1 MTYKGIHEILKK
13 AFVIYVPL
21 SLLTPLLMYQWRDNN
36 RLILMDRANSYHIT
50 EYTSDQQLRQLYE
63 YQVKQAVFAFLMRNP
78 NGFDNRELLGAMFVG
93 TARQEAQK
101 QFASE
106 AAQFKQYKMH
116 QKPEVLN
123 IRILRAD
130 RRRSFARVSGQLIRY
145 YVTPHNEQRTFTLE
159 FELNLE
165 LQVNYDTANG
175 SRYPFITSGDS
186 EMKLLSS
193 LALAFFT
200 AVTVMA
206 NEPTP
211 EEIRLQN
218 QYIEYRL
225 MQGEIYRI
233 CVKMNDGVTT
243 IQFPSGISEI
253 AGKNISVDGKGTDF
267 QIAAQPGSYYFNV
280 SALKPGVST
289 TLTVTYNRQLY
300 ILYLIQSDKEAYASV
315 VFGKSSGRRNF
326 TDNVVTSTPKVTPA
340 RLVSLIDMAKKYDV
354 LKETYPDSL
363 AGVERVLFRNR
374 YRCGK
379 YDIHL
384 DEAIRFEEEDTVIF
398 KLRLTNLT
406 ENEIKYDK
414 HSFSAHAGDG
424 IYYMSV
430 SDASGIMPPKSET
443 YAWFGITSTPR
454 GGRNN
459 LKADND
465 WLIALTTQE
474 MYLENIQSVKNELK
488 EKERIEAEKAALLK
502 EQAKEAEKKIQTAE
516 QLMKELKRQQ
526 EEFALLKAE
535 MEHSFAEIQRRLE
548 AEKEETVQKLQ
559 NAVQLEEDAREK
571 AKQMLESADQRL
583 KAEIKTADLIRREL
597 DKEIEERKAQK
608 ADLER
613 EIQEKSVLE
622 TQNAAVSSLKSMRK
636 QTQENVRAIQQ
647 RTEDTVRR
655 WKPSDGNGGK

>member
-1 MTYKGIHEILKK
+1 
-13 AFVIYVPL
+13 
-21 SLLTPLLMYQWRDNN
+21 
-36 RLILMDRANSYHIT
+36 
-50 EYTSDQQLRQLYE
+50 
-63 YQVKQAVFAFLMRNP
+63 
-78 NGFDNRELLGAMFVG
+78 
-93 TARQEAQK
+93 
-101 QFASE
+101 
-106 AAQFKQYKMH
+106 
-116 QKPEVLN
+116 
-123 IRILRAD
+123 
-130 RRRSFARVSGQLIRY
+130 
-145 YVTPHNEQRTFTLE
+145 
-159 FELNLE
+159 
-165 LQVNYDTANG
+165 
-175 SRYPFITSGDS
+175 
-186 EMKLLSS
+186 MKLLSS
-193 LALAFFT
+193 LVLTFF
-200 AVTVMA
+200 AVIAVMA

-211 EEIRLQN
+211 EEVRLQN

-243 IQFPSGISEI
+243 IQFPSRISEI
-253 AGKNISVDGKGTDF
+253 AGKNISLDGKGTDF

-315 VFGKSSGRRNF
+315 VFGKNSGRRNF

-363 AGVERVLFRNR
+363 AGVERALSRNR

-398 KLRLTNLT
+398 KLRLVNLT

-424 IYYMSV
+424 VYYMSV

-459 LKADND
+459 LKAGND

-474 MYLENIQSVKNELK
+474 MHLENIQSVKNELK

-502 EQAKEAEKKIQTAE
+502 EQAEEAGKKIQTAE
-516 QLMKELKRQQ
+516 QLIKELKQQQ
-526 EEFALLKAE
+526 EEFA
-535 MEHSFAEIQRRLE
+535 
-548 AEKEETVQKLQ
+548 
-559 NAVQLEEDAREK
+559 
-571 AKQMLESADQRL
+571 RL
-583 KAEIKTADLIRREL
+583 KAEIKAADLIRREL
-597 DKEIEERKAQK
+597 DKEVEERKAPK

-613 EIQEKSVLE
+613 EIQGKSVQE
-622 TQNAAVSSLKSMRK
+622 ARDTAVSALEFMRN
-636 QTQENVRAIQQ
+636 QTRENVRAIQQ
-647 RTEDTVRR
+647 RSEDTVRR
-655 WKPSDGNGGK
+655 RKPSDGNGGK

>member
-1 MTYKGIHEILKK
+1 
-13 AFVIYVPL
+13 
-21 SLLTPLLMYQWRDNN
+21 
-36 RLILMDRANSYHIT
+36 
-50 EYTSDQQLRQLYE
+50 
-63 YQVKQAVFAFLMRNP
+63 
-78 NGFDNRELLGAMFVG
+78 
-93 TARQEAQK
+93 
-101 QFASE
+101 
-106 AAQFKQYKMH
+106 
-116 QKPEVLN
+116 
-123 IRILRAD
+123 
-130 RRRSFARVSGQLIRY
+130 
-145 YVTPHNEQRTFTLE
+145 
-159 FELNLE
+159 
-165 LQVNYDTANG
+165 
-175 SRYPFITSGDS
+175 
-186 EMKLLSS
+186 MKLLSS
-193 LALAFFT
+193 LVLTFF
-200 AVTVMA
+200 AVIAVMA

-211 EEIRLQN
+211 EEVRLQN

-243 IQFPSGISEI
+243 IQFPSRISEI
-253 AGKNISVDGKGTDF
+253 AGKNISIDGKGTDF

-326 TDNVVTSTPKVTPA
+326 TENVVSCTPKVTPA

-363 AGVERVLFRNR
+363 AGVERALSRNR

-398 KLRLTNLT
+398 KLRLVNLT

-424 IYYMSV
+424 VYYMSV

-459 LKADND
+459 LKAGND

-474 MYLENIQSVKNELK
+474 MHLENIQSVKNELK
-488 EKERIEAEKAALLK
+488 EKERVEVEKEALRR
-502 EQAKEAEKKIQTAE
+502 EQAEEAGKKIQTAE
-516 QLMKELKRQQ
+516 QLMKELKQQQ
-526 EEFALLKAE
+526 EEFARLKAE

-548 AEKEETVQKLQ
+548 VKKEETAQKLQ
-559 NAVQLEEDAREK
+559 NAVQLEKDARAK
-571 AKQMLESADQRL
+571 AKQMLGTADQRL
-583 KAEIKTADLIRREL
+583 KAEIKAADLIRREL
-597 DKEIEERKAQK
+597 DKEIEKRKAQK

-613 EIQEKSVLE
+613 EIQEKSVQEVRSATVSALE
-622 TQNAAVSSLKSMRK
+622 SMRK
-636 QTQENVRAIQQ
+636 QTQENVRAVQQ
-647 RTEDTVRR
+647 RTEDTVRS

>member
-1 MTYKGIHEILKK
+1 
-13 AFVIYVPL
+13 
-21 SLLTPLLMYQWRDNN
+21 
-36 RLILMDRANSYHIT
+36 
-50 EYTSDQQLRQLYE
+50 
-63 YQVKQAVFAFLMRNP
+63 
-78 NGFDNRELLGAMFVG
+78 
-93 TARQEAQK
+93 
-101 QFASE
+101 
-106 AAQFKQYKMH
+106 
-116 QKPEVLN
+116 
-123 IRILRAD
+123 
-130 RRRSFARVSGQLIRY
+130 
-145 YVTPHNEQRTFTLE
+145 
-159 FELNLE
+159 
-165 LQVNYDTANG
+165 
-175 SRYPFITSGDS
+175 
-186 EMKLLSS
+186 MKLLSS
-193 LALAFFT
+193 LVLTFF
-200 AVTVMA
+200 AVIAVMA

-211 EEIRLQN
+211 EEVRLQN

-243 IQFPSGISEI
+243 IQFPSRISEI
-253 AGKNISVDGKGTDF
+253 AGKNISIDGKGTDF

-315 VFGKSSGRRNF
+315 VFGKNSGRRNF

-340 RLVSLIDMAKKYDV
+340 RLVSLIDMAKKYDI

-363 AGVERVLFRNR
+363 AGVERALSRNR

-398 KLRLTNLT
+398 KLRLVNLT

-424 IYYMSV
+424 VYYMSV

-459 LKADND
+459 LKAGND

-474 MYLENIQSVKNELK
+474 MHLENIQSVKNELK

-502 EQAKEAEKKIQTAE
+502 EQAEGAGEKIQTAE
-516 QLMKELKRQQ
+516 QLMKELKQQQ
-526 EEFALLKAE
+526 EEFA
-535 MEHSFAEIQRRLE
+535 
-548 AEKEETVQKLQ
+548 
-559 NAVQLEEDAREK
+559 
-571 AKQMLESADQRL
+571 RL
-583 KAEIKTADLIRREL
+583 KAEIKAADLIRREL
-597 DKEIEERKAQK
+597 DKEVEERKAPK

-613 EIQEKSVLE
+613 EIQGKSVQE
-622 TQNAAVSSLKSMRK
+622 ARDTAVSALEFMRN
-636 QTQENVRAIQQ
+636 QTRENVRAIQQ
-647 RTEDTVRR
+647 RSEDTVRR
-655 WKPSDGNGGK
+655 RKPSDGNGGK

>member
-1 MTYKGIHEILKK
+1 
-13 AFVIYVPL
+13 
-21 SLLTPLLMYQWRDNN
+21 
-36 RLILMDRANSYHIT
+36 
-50 EYTSDQQLRQLYE
+50 
-63 YQVKQAVFAFLMRNP
+63 
-78 NGFDNRELLGAMFVG
+78 
-93 TARQEAQK
+93 
-101 QFASE
+101 
-106 AAQFKQYKMH
+106 
-116 QKPEVLN
+116 
-123 IRILRAD
+123 
-130 RRRSFARVSGQLIRY
+130 
-145 YVTPHNEQRTFTLE
+145 
-159 FELNLE
+159 
-165 LQVNYDTANG
+165 
-175 SRYPFITSGDS
+175 
-186 EMKLLSS
+186 MKLLSS
-193 LALAFFT
+193 LVLAFF
-200 AVTVMA
+200 AVIAVMA

-211 EEIRLQN
+211 EEVRLQN

-243 IQFPSGISEI
+243 IQFPSRISEI
-253 AGKNISVDGKGTDF
+253 AGKNISIDGKGTDF

-300 ILYLIQSDKEAYASV
+300 ILYLIHSDKEAYASV
-315 VFGKSSGRRNF
+315 VFGKNSGRRNF

-363 AGVERVLFRNR
+363 AGVERALSRNR

-398 KLRLTNLT
+398 KLRLVNLT

-424 IYYMSV
+424 VYYMSV

-474 MYLENIQSVKNELK
+474 MHLENIQSVKNELK

-502 EQAKEAEKKIQTAE
+502 EQAEEAGKKIQTAE
-516 QLMKELKRQQ
+516 QLMKELKQQQ
-526 EEFALLKAE
+526 EEFA
-535 MEHSFAEIQRRLE
+535 
-548 AEKEETVQKLQ
+548 
-559 NAVQLEEDAREK
+559 
-571 AKQMLESADQRL
+571 RL
-583 KAEIKTADLIRREL
+583 KAEIKAADLIRREL

-613 EIQEKSVLE
+613 EIQEKSVQE
-622 TQNAAVSSLKSMRK
+622 ARDTAVSALEFMRK
-636 QTQENVRAIQQ
+636 QTQENIRAVQQ
-647 RTEDTVRR
+647 RTEDTVRS

>member
-1 MTYKGIHEILKK
+1 
-13 AFVIYVPL
+13 
-21 SLLTPLLMYQWRDNN
+21 
-36 RLILMDRANSYHIT
+36 
-50 EYTSDQQLRQLYE
+50 
-63 YQVKQAVFAFLMRNP
+63 
-78 NGFDNRELLGAMFVG
+78 
-93 TARQEAQK
+93 
-101 QFASE
+101 
-106 AAQFKQYKMH
+106 
-116 QKPEVLN
+116 
-123 IRILRAD
+123 
-130 RRRSFARVSGQLIRY
+130 
-145 YVTPHNEQRTFTLE
+145 
-159 FELNLE
+159 
-165 LQVNYDTANG
+165 
-175 SRYPFITSGDS
+175 
-186 EMKLLSS
+186 MKLLSS
-193 LALAFFT
+193 LVLTFF
-200 AVTVMA
+200 AVIAVMA

-211 EEIRLQN
+211 EEVRLQN

-243 IQFPSGISEI
+243 IQFPSRISEI
-253 AGKNISVDGKGTDF
+253 AGKNISIDGKGTDF

-300 ILYLIQSDKEAYASV
+300 ILYLIHSDKEAYASV
-315 VFGKSSGRRNF
+315 VFGKNSGRRNF

-363 AGVERVLFRNR
+363 AGVERALSRNR

-398 KLRLTNLT
+398 KLRLVNLT

-424 IYYMSV
+424 VYYMSV

-474 MYLENIQSVKNELK
+474 MHLENIQSVKNELK

-502 EQAKEAEKKIQTAE
+502 EQAEEAGKKIQTAE
-516 QLMKELKRQQ
+516 QLMKELKQQQ
-526 EEFALLKAE
+526 EEFA
-535 MEHSFAEIQRRLE
+535 
-548 AEKEETVQKLQ
+548 
-559 NAVQLEEDAREK
+559 
-571 AKQMLESADQRL
+571 RL
-583 KAEIKTADLIRREL
+583 KAEIKAADLIRREL

-613 EIQEKSVLE
+613 EIQEKSVQE
-622 TQNAAVSSLKSMRK
+622 ARDTAVSALEFMRK
-636 QTQENVRAIQQ
+636 QTQENIRAVQQ
-647 RTEDTVRR
+647 RTEDTVRS

>member
-1 MTYKGIHEILKK
+1 
-13 AFVIYVPL
+13 
-21 SLLTPLLMYQWRDNN
+21 
-36 RLILMDRANSYHIT
+36 
-50 EYTSDQQLRQLYE
+50 
-63 YQVKQAVFAFLMRNP
+63 
-78 NGFDNRELLGAMFVG
+78 
-93 TARQEAQK
+93 
-101 QFASE
+101 
-106 AAQFKQYKMH
+106 
-116 QKPEVLN
+116 
-123 IRILRAD
+123 
-130 RRRSFARVSGQLIRY
+130 
-145 YVTPHNEQRTFTLE
+145 
-159 FELNLE
+159 
-165 LQVNYDTANG
+165 
-175 SRYPFITSGDS
+175 
-186 EMKLLSS
+186 MKLLSS
-193 LALAFFT
+193 LVLTFF
-200 AVTVMA
+200 AVIAVMA

-211 EEIRLQN
+211 EEVRLQN

-253 AGKNISVDGKGTDF
+253 AGKNISVNGKGTDF

-289 TLTVTYNRQLY
+289 TLTVTYNRRLY

-315 VFGKSSGRRNF
+315 VFGKSSGMRNF
-326 TDNVVTSTPKVTPA
+326 TENVVTSTPKVTPA

-363 AGVERVLFRNR
+363 AGVERALSRNR

-398 KLRLTNLT
+398 KLRLVNLT

-424 IYYMSV
+424 VYYMSV

-474 MYLENIQSVKNELK
+474 MHLEK
-488 EKERIEAEKAALLK
+488 
-502 EQAKEAEKKIQTAE
+502 
-516 QLMKELKRQQ
+516 
-526 EEFALLKAE
+526 
-535 MEHSFAEIQRRLE
+535 
-548 AEKEETVQKLQ
+548 
-559 NAVQLEEDAREK
+559 
-571 AKQMLESADQRL
+571 
-583 KAEIKTADLIRREL
+583 
-597 DKEIEERKAQK
+597 
-608 ADLER
+608 
-613 EIQEKSVLE
+613 
-622 TQNAAVSSLKSMRK
+622 
-636 QTQENVRAIQQ
+636 
-647 RTEDTVRR
+647 
-655 WKPSDGNGGK
+655 

>member
-1 MTYKGIHEILKK
+1 
-13 AFVIYVPL
+13 
-21 SLLTPLLMYQWRDNN
+21 
-36 RLILMDRANSYHIT
+36 
-50 EYTSDQQLRQLYE
+50 
-63 YQVKQAVFAFLMRNP
+63 
-78 NGFDNRELLGAMFVG
+78 
-93 TARQEAQK
+93 
-101 QFASE
+101 
-106 AAQFKQYKMH
+106 
-116 QKPEVLN
+116 
-123 IRILRAD
+123 
-130 RRRSFARVSGQLIRY
+130 
-145 YVTPHNEQRTFTLE
+145 
-159 FELNLE
+159 
-165 LQVNYDTANG
+165 
-175 SRYPFITSGDS
+175 
-186 EMKLLSS
+186 MKLLSS
-193 LALAFFT
+193 LALTFF
-200 AVTVMA
+200 AVIAVMA
-206 NEPTP
+206 HEPTP
-211 EEIRLQN
+211 EEVRLQN

-243 IQFPSGISEI
+243 IQFPSRISEI

-289 TLTVTYNRQLY
+289 TLTITYNRQLY

-363 AGVERVLFRNR
+363 AGVERALFRNR

-398 KLRLTNLT
+398 KLRLANLT

-424 IYYMSV
+424 IYYMSI

-474 MYLENIQSVKNELK
+474 MHLENIQSVKNELK

-502 EQAKEAEKKIQTAE
+502 EQAEEAGKKIQTAE
-516 QLMKELKRQQ
+516 QLMKELKQQQ
-526 EEFALLKAE
+526 EEFA
-535 MEHSFAEIQRRLE
+535 
-548 AEKEETVQKLQ
+548 
-559 NAVQLEEDAREK
+559 
-571 AKQMLESADQRL
+571 RL
-583 KAEIKTADLIRREL
+583 KAEIKAADLIRREL

-613 EIQEKSVLE
+613 EIQEKSVQE
-622 TQNAAVSSLKSMRK
+622 ARDTAVSALEFMRK
-636 QTQENVRAIQQ
+636 QTQENIRAVQQ
-647 RTEDTVRR
+647 RTEDTVRS

>member
-1 MTYKGIHEILKK
+1 
-13 AFVIYVPL
+13 
-21 SLLTPLLMYQWRDNN
+21 
-36 RLILMDRANSYHIT
+36 
-50 EYTSDQQLRQLYE
+50 
-63 YQVKQAVFAFLMRNP
+63 
-78 NGFDNRELLGAMFVG
+78 
-93 TARQEAQK
+93 
-101 QFASE
+101 
-106 AAQFKQYKMH
+106 
-116 QKPEVLN
+116 
-123 IRILRAD
+123 
-130 RRRSFARVSGQLIRY
+130 
-145 YVTPHNEQRTFTLE
+145 
-159 FELNLE
+159 
-165 LQVNYDTANG
+165 
-175 SRYPFITSGDS
+175 
-186 EMKLLSS
+186 MKLLSS
-193 LALAFFT
+193 LVLTFF
-200 AVTVMA
+200 AVIAVMA

-211 EEIRLQN
+211 EEVRLQN

-253 AGKNISVDGKGTDF
+253 AGKNISIDGKGTDF

-315 VFGKSSGRRNF
+315 VFGKNSGRRNF

-363 AGVERVLFRNR
+363 AGVERALSRNR

-398 KLRLTNLT
+398 KLRLANLT

-424 IYYMSV
+424 VYYMSV

-459 LKADND
+459 LKAGND

-474 MYLENIQSVKNELK
+474 MHLENIQSV
-488 EKERIEAEKAALLK
+488 
-502 EQAKEAEKKIQTAE
+502 
-516 QLMKELKRQQ
+516 
-526 EEFALLKAE
+526 
-535 MEHSFAEIQRRLE
+535 
-548 AEKEETVQKLQ
+548 
-559 NAVQLEEDAREK
+559 
-571 AKQMLESADQRL
+571 
-583 KAEIKTADLIRREL
+583 
-597 DKEIEERKAQK
+597 
-608 ADLER
+608 
-613 EIQEKSVLE
+613 
-622 TQNAAVSSLKSMRK
+622 
-636 QTQENVRAIQQ
+636 
-647 RTEDTVRR
+647 
-655 WKPSDGNGGK
+655 

>member
-1 MTYKGIHEILKK
+1 
-13 AFVIYVPL
+13 
-21 SLLTPLLMYQWRDNN
+21 
-36 RLILMDRANSYHIT
+36 
-50 EYTSDQQLRQLYE
+50 
-63 YQVKQAVFAFLMRNP
+63 
-78 NGFDNRELLGAMFVG
+78 
-93 TARQEAQK
+93 
-101 QFASE
+101 
-106 AAQFKQYKMH
+106 
-116 QKPEVLN
+116 
-123 IRILRAD
+123 
-130 RRRSFARVSGQLIRY
+130 
-145 YVTPHNEQRTFTLE
+145 
-159 FELNLE
+159 
-165 LQVNYDTANG
+165 
-175 SRYPFITSGDS
+175 
-186 EMKLLSS
+186 MKLLSS
-193 LALAFFT
+193 LALSFFT
-200 AVTVMA
+200 AIAVMA

-211 EEIRLQN
+211 EEVRLQN

-243 IQFPSGISEI
+243 IQFPSRISEI

-267 QIAAQPGSYYFNV
+267 QIAVQPGSYYFNV

-326 TDNVVTSTPKVTPA
+326 TENVVSSTPKVTPA

-363 AGVERVLFRNR
+363 AGVERALFRNR

-398 KLRLTNLT
+398 KLRLVNLT

-474 MYLENIQSVKNELK
+474 MHLENIQSVKDELK

-502 EQAKEAEKKIQTAE
+502 EQAEEAGKKIQTAE
-516 QLMKELKRQQ
+516 QLMKELKQQQ
-526 EEFALLKAE
+526 EEFARLKAE
-535 MEHSFAEIQRRLE
+535 MERFFTENRRKLE
-548 AEKEETVQKLQ
+548 AEKEKTAQKLQ
-559 NAVQLEEDAREK
+559 NAVQLEEDARAK
-571 AKQMLESADQRL
+571 AKQMLETADQRL
-583 KAEIKTADLIRREL
+583 KAEIKAADLIRREL